1 MKSKILASA
10 VRVLSLLLLVSGS
23 CALAQ
28 ELWPVHFSGVINDY
42 SPFDTTISG
51 SPYEMHGQWSLDLH
65 ERGTADFI
73 ADMTMSGYGMTNGV
87 PDGTKG
93 GMGAHT
99 HHVKLTNIK
108 VMWGIAGCPQY
119 GINPVTGGFQ
129 ISGTVSLITG
139 NGTTA
144 PFDPTSPP
152 VSTLHVCVTGGNE
165 IPYANVTM
173 EFGGPAAIKHFGS
186 QPIHGVVRKPEPIG
200 EHR

>member
-1 MKSKILASA
+1 MKSKILTSA
-10 VRVLSLLLLVSGS
+10 LRVVSLLLLVSGS

-28 ELWPVHFSGVINDY
+28 ERWPVHFSGVINDY
-42 SPFDTTISG
+42 SPYDPMITG

-65 ERGTADFI
+65 ERGTADFV

-87 PDGTKG
+87 LDATKG

-108 VMWGIAGCPQY
+108 VMWGIVGCPQY

-173 EFGGPAAIKHFGS
+173 MFGGPAAVKHFGS
-186 QPIHGVVRKPEPIG
+186 QPIHGVVRKPEPVS